1 MPEPHE
7 SNAIGCYAN
16 FIVVGHNAFEFV
28 FDFGQLY
35 QGKNPAHMH
44 TRIVTTPVYAK
55 AMLETMRASIERFEA
70 THGLIPS
77 PTEPEQ

>member
-1 MPEPHE
+1 MPQQGE

-35 QGKNPAHMH
+35 QDKNPAHMH

-55 AMLETMRASIERFEA
+55 AMLEAIRGSIERFEA
-70 THGLIPS
+70 MHGSIPG
-77 PTEPEQ
+77 PDQ